1 MTPQSRKEVIPPH
14 RNALQPRRVKVNN
27 CTADAD
33 KNHLH
38 GRRNSRA
45 GIVAQLRRAVL
56 PPRYPPPQAG
66 EGSEGAAAAS
76 APYIRTAYHRTCV
89 VLHRMQFVSELFRHG
104 ARTDTVTDQLRP
116 DEDDD
121 FRARLGAVGIA
132 EQISYELDVA

>member
-1 MTPQSRKEVIPPH
+1 MVVWVRGGNLVCGGGGGRGPCYGSRKRRSRNPRGDTAEYWIPAFAGMTPQSRKEVIPPH

-76 APYIRTAYHRTCV
+76 PPYIPTPYHRPSV
-89 VLHRMQFVSELFRHG
+89 FLL
-104 ARTDTVTDQLRP
+104 
-116 DEDDD
+116 
-121 FRARLGAVGIA
+121 
-132 EQISYELDVA
+132 